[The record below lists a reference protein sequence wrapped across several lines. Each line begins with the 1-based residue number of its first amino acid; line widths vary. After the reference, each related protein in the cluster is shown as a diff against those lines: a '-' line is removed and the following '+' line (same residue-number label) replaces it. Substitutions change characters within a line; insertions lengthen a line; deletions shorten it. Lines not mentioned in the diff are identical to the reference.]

1 MSAPSSSS
9 EKSSSIWT
17 ILNVIIGLA
26 IGGTVLL
33 WVLAFIFDGLGS
45 LRPKAAAEAPPSS
58 LASASPGAAEAPPAT
73 NAAAPLAVATS
84 TAALPVP
91 AAPSAA
97 PAVPAAAQAAGAPAL
112 EITIKPDNANPLAYD
127 TKAITAKAGQK
138 IKLTFTNTHPTLPQ
152 PHNIVIGKLGTKD
165 KMMTIAMSG
174 MTLVDKGY
182 IPDSPDI
189 LAHTKLL
196 QPGQSET
203 IEFTVP
209 AAGEYPYFCTF
220 PGHVAIMNGVLTAQ

>member
-1 MSAPSSSS
+1 MSAPSSTS
-9 EKSSSIWT
+9 EKSSSIWSV
-17 ILNVIIGLA
+17 LNLIIGSAL
-26 IGGTVLL
+26 GGAVLL
-33 WVLAFIFDGLGS
+33 WVLAFIFDGVSS
-45 LRPKAAAEAPPSS
+45 LRPKAKVE
-58 LASASPGAAEAPPAT
+58 
-73 NAAAPLAVATS
+73 AAAPAAAA
-84 TAALPVP
+84 TAAAP

-97 PAVPAAAQAAGAPAL
+97 PATAAAAPAAALPVL
-112 EITIKPDNANPLAYD
+112 EITIKPDAANPLAYD
-127 TKAITAKAGQK
+127 TKTISAKAGQK

-165 KMMTIAMSG
+165 KMMGIAMG
-174 MTLVDKGY
+174 AMTLVDKGY

-196 QPGQSET
+196 QPGTTET

-220 PGHVAIMNGVLTAQ
+220 PGHVAIMNGILTAQ

>member
-1 MSAPSSSS
+1 MSAPSSTS
-9 EKSSSIWT
+9 EKSSSIWSV
-17 ILNVIIGLA
+17 LNLIIGSAL
-26 IGGTVLL
+26 GGAVLL
-33 WVLAFIFDGLGS
+33 WVLAFIFDGVSS
-45 LRPKAAAEAPPSS
+45 LRPKAKVE
-58 LASASPGAAEAPPAT
+58 
-73 NAAAPLAVATS
+73 AAAP
-84 TAALPVP
+84 AAAAAAP

-97 PAVPAAAQAAGAPAL
+97 PATAAAAPAAALPVL
-112 EITIKPDNANPLAYD
+112 EITIKPDAANPLAYD
-127 TKAITAKAGQK
+127 TKTISAKAGQK

-165 KMMTIAMSG
+165 KMMGIAMG
-174 MTLVDKGY
+174 AMTLVDKGY

-196 QPGQSET
+196 QSGTTET

-220 PGHVAIMNGVLTAQ
+220 PGHVAIMNGILTAQ